1 MRSISALCGVVV
13 IGGALALSSPAVHAE
28 TAKGS
33 CSGAM
38 STAKKAKSMYDSYDR
53 ELRDLTNRG
62 GHPDRSQR
70 DHLGRLR
77 MKSDDASS
85 MANRTCGK
93 PKKSMPK
100 KSMPA
105 KPRPKVMPHGKVK
118 AGSGAMSAAS
128 GPSDL
133 ALTTSAALVAGAG
146 GVWLLRRR
154 DDEEL
159 G

>member
-1 MRSISALCGVVV
+1 MRSISAFCGVVV
-13 IGGALALSSPAVHAE
+13 VGGALALSSPAVHAE

-38 STAKKAKSMYDSYDR
+38 SAAKKAKSSYDSYDR
-53 ELRDLTNRG
+53 ELRDLTNQG

-70 DHLGRLR
+70 DHLGRLK
-77 MKSDDASS
+77 MKWNDASS
-85 MANRTCGK
+85 MADRTCGK
-93 PKKSMPK
+93 SK
-100 KSMPA
+100 PA
-105 KPRPKVMPHGKVK
+105 KPRPKAMPKSMPKAMPHGKVK
-118 AGSGAMSAAS
+118 AGAGAMSAPS

-133 ALTTSAALVAGAG
+133 ALTSSAALISGAA

>member
-1 MRSISALCGVVV
+1 MRSISALCGVAVV
-13 IGGALALSSPAVHAE
+13 GGVLALGSPAGHAE

-38 STAKKAKSMYDSYDR
+38 NSAKKAKSSYDSYAR
-53 ELRDLTNRG
+53 ELRDLTNQG

-70 DHLGRLR
+70 DHLDRLR
-77 MKSDDASS
+77 MNSDDASS

-93 PKKSMPK
+93 PKPAKPRKTMPKSMPK
-100 KSMPA
+100 P
-105 KPRPKVMPHGKVK
+105 MPHGKVK
-118 AGSGAMSAAS
+118 AGAGAMSATS

-133 ALTTSAALVAGAG
+133 ALTSSAALVAGAA

>member
-13 IGGALALSSPAVHAE
+13 VGGVLALGSPAGHAE

-38 STAKKAKSMYDSYDR
+38 NMAKKARSSYDSYDR
-53 ELRDLTNRG
+53 ELRDLTNQG

-70 DHLGRLR
+70 DHLDRLKR
-77 MKSDDASS
+77 KYDDASS

-93 PKKSMPK
+93 SKPAKPRQKTMPKSMPK
-100 KSMPA
+100 A
-105 KPRPKVMPHGKVK
+105 MPHGKVK
-118 AGSGAMSAAS
+118 AGSGTMSAAS

-133 ALTTSAALVAGAG
+133 ALTSSAVLVAGAA
-146 GVWLLRRR
+146 GVWMLRRR
-154 DDEEL
+154 DDEKL